1 MNKADQMIN
10 RIHNLNLIISK
21 EEKAVQLRASRLHFI
36 KNNYI
41 PTDQDLRRAALAAD
55 AFLYFLSLQQDE
67 QSRWWFATRGLGR
80 WVQAA
85 PRPRRWPRW
94 LTAPSKGDNER
105 RARASQDAQTL
116 AALSTRKGKE
126 SL

>member
-41 PTDQDLRRAALAAD
+41 PTDQDLHRTALTAD
-55 AFLYFLSLQQDE
+55 AFLYFLSFQRDE
-67 QSRWWFATRGLGR
+67 QSCWWFARRKLRR
-80 WVQAA
+80 WV
-85 PRPRRWPRW
+85 
-94 LTAPSKGDNER
+94 
-105 RARASQDAQTL
+105 
-116 AALSTRKGKE
+116 
-126 SL
+126 